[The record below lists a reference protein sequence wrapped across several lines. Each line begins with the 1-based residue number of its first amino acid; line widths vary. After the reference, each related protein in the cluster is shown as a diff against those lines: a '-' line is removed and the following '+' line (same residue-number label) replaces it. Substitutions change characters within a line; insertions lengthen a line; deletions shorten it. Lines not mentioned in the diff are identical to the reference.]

1 MLRLLNQRS
10 AQALDIE
17 LMQVPGF
24 TIDQLMELAGLAVAC
39 SIAAAYPVSSFGR
52 VLTVAGPGNNGGDAL
67 VAARHLKHFGYAPV
81 VLYPKKSKKQLF
93 LNMVTECEQLEIPFV
108 EAFPGATEK
117 EFDLILD
124 GIFGFSF
131 DPKGGVRAP
140 FDSILSSLVALQTK
154 IPVASIDIPSG
165 WHVEDGHMNK
175 ENMLHPD
182 MLISLTAPKLCAR
195 HFTGK
200 HHYLGGRFLPPKLAV
215 KYGIE
220 NLPKYPGTAQ
230 CVALDQKEVCEAK
243 AAPGNL

>member
-1 MLRLLNQRS
+1 MLRLLNQKS

-39 SIAAAYPVSSFGR
+39 SIAAAYPSASFSR
-52 VLTVAGPGNNGGDAL
+52 VLTVVGPGNNGGDAL
-67 VAARHLKHFGYAPV
+67 VAARHLKHFGYSPV
-81 VLYPKKSKKQLF
+81 VLYPKKSTKPLF
-93 LNMVTECEQLEIPFV
+93 LNMATQCEQLDIPFLDV
-108 EAFPGATEK
+108 FPNDAEK
-117 EFDLILD
+117 SYDLIMD

-131 DPKGGVRAP
+131 DPRGGIRAP
-140 FDSILSSLVALQTK
+140 FDTVLSSLVNIQRK
-154 IPVASIDIPSG
+154 VPVASIDIPSG
-165 WHVEDGHMNK
+165 WHVEEGHMNK

-195 HFTGK
+195 HFNGK
-200 HHYLGGRFLPPKLAV
+200 YHFLGGRFLPPKLAV
-215 KYGIE
+215 KYGID

-230 CVALDQKEVCEAK
+230 CVELDQKHVCEAK